1 MDFYDV
7 FDDEVYF
14 DQKTNEVL
22 KFRVGDKYF
31 IPIPENNYQLIMEV
45 FKKQQTII
53 SESKIVIPKIN
64 TGRRPRE
71 KRQFRKE
78 RKMKLMQITE
88 HYPLD
93 QAIR

>member
-31 IPIPENNYQLIMEV
+31 IPIPENNYQLIMEG
-45 FKKQQTII
+45 FKK
-53 SESKIVIPKIN
+53 
-64 TGRRPRE
+64 
-71 KRQFRKE
+71 
-78 RKMKLMQITE
+78 
-88 HYPLD
+88 
-93 QAIR
+93 